1 MSPLVSAVV
10 VILVV
15 TFGLS
20 FLDVT
25 LALTLGGIMLALLFI
40 VPVLFYRAGK
50 PVGVAMTSLRGE
62 YRWQLTAWLQGQA
75 ELAVFGALGAFRQKL
90 DDTERQWIAQQKKQ
104 ARLNAA
110 SQALMTL
117 ASGLTFI
124 FMLWLAANGIGGDPH
139 PGPYIALFVFIS
151 LAAFEALAPVAGAFL
166 HLGQVMS
173 SAERVH
179 QLIEQKPE
187 VTFPAQGPRAEPQAA
202 LVAKNLEFTYQDQAS
217 PVLNEVSFSVGS
229 GEHVA
234 LLGRTGCGKSTL
246 LQLLTRAC
254 DPQQGD
260 ITLNQRPLSDYDEAT
275 LREMM
280 VVVTQRVHIFS
291 ATLRD
296 NLKIAAPKAD
306 EAHMIDALKRVGLDD
321 LLDQEGL
328 NGWLGEGGR
337 PLSGGER
344 RRIGLA
350 RALLHSAPLILLD
363 EPTEGLDAETEKQIL
378 LTLREHSQGKTVIL
392 VTHRLADLHHMDR
405 IYVMDEGRIIEQGSH
420 DALLAQQ
427 GQYYR
432 FHQRAE

>member
-1 MSPLVSAVV
+1 
-10 VILVV
+10 
-15 TFGLS
+15 
-20 FLDVT
+20 
-25 LALTLGGIMLALLFI
+25 
-40 VPVLFYRAGK
+40 
-50 PVGVAMTSLRGE
+50 
-62 YRWQLTAWLQGQA
+62 
-75 ELAVFGALGAFRQKL
+75 
-90 DDTERQWIAQQKKQ
+90 
-104 ARLNAA
+104 
-110 SQALMTL
+110 
-117 ASGLTFI
+117 
-124 FMLWLAANGIGGDPH
+124 
-139 PGPYIALFVFIS
+139 
-151 LAAFEALAPVAGAFL
+151 
-166 HLGQVMS
+166 
-173 SAERVH
+173 
-179 QLIEQKPE
+179 
-187 VTFPAQGPRAEPQAA
+187 
-202 LVAKNLEFTYQDQAS
+202 
-217 PVLNEVSFSVGS
+217 
-229 GEHVA
+229 
-234 LLGRTGCGKSTL
+234 
-246 LQLLTRAC
+246 
-254 DPQQGD
+254 
-260 ITLNQRPLSDYDEAT
+260 
-275 LREMM
+275 MM